1 MATYASILLLAAL
14 CIGTAWSLQCYT
26 CTAATSN
33 SNCQTATN
41 CSSTDIYCQTIVG
54 SVSAFGVSAT
64 SITKSCVVS
73 CTATSGS
80 ALGVASA
87 STTCCNTDLC
97 NISGA
102 ISIKSSYSVI
112 VLVVGTLVML
122 ISGSF
127 L

>member
-1 MATYASILLLAAL
+1 MAAQASILLLAAL
-14 CIGTAWSLQCYT
+14 CIGTAYSLSCYT

-33 SNCQTATN
+33 SNCQTATT
-41 CSSTDIYCQTIVG
+41 CPASATYCETIVG
-54 SVSAFGVSAT
+54 SATLLGVSAT
-64 SITKSCVVS
+64 SITKSCAAS
-73 CTATSGS
+73 CTASSGS

-87 STTCCNTDLC
+87 STTCCTTDLC

-112 VLVVGTLVML
+112 VLVMGTLVML
-122 ISGSF
+122 ISSSF

>member
-1 MATYASILLLAAL
+1 MAAYASILLLAAL

-33 SNCQTATN
+33 SNCQTETN
-41 CSSTDIYCQTIVG
+41 CSSTDTYCQTIVATA
-54 SVSAFGVSAT
+54 SAYGVSAT
-64 SITKSCVVS
+64 SISKSCEAS
-73 CTATSGS
+73 CTASSGS

-97 NISGA
+97 NTSGA
-102 ISIKSSYSVI
+102 ISIKSSYSII

-122 ISGSF
+122 ISGSV